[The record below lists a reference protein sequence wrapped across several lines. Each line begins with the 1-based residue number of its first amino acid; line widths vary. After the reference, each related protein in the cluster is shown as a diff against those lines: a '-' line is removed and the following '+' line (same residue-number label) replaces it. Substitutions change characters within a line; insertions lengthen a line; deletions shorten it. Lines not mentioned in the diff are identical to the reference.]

1 MIVAPRKEN
10 RRSLP
15 QPRGQVD
22 NKEQAASQGKPP
34 QPYLPVYVSWAKES
48 TAPRSLEIVD
58 RADKMPHTW
67 LITFAHVMHQCYNM
81 IVEKIFT
88 GRKAHMPQIRVSFL
102 DVTGSRYIHF
112 ERRKSAG
119 PKEHADFLRQAWPRF
134 HYCPQGPE
142 RTLLRKR
149 ESLLHDDS

>member
-1 MIVAPRKEN
+1 VVVAPRKEN
-10 RRSLP
+10 RRSLL

-22 NKEQAASQGKPP
+22 NKEQAASQGKSP

-48 TAPRSLEIVD
+48 TAPRSLEIVY

-67 LITFAHVMHQCYNM
+67 PITFAHVMHQCYNM

-88 GRKAHMPQIRVSFL
+88 RRKAHMPQICVSFL
-102 DVTGSRYIHF
+102 NVTDSRYLHY

-119 PKEHADFLRQAWPRF
+119 PRKYADFLRQARPRL
-134 HYCPQGPE
+134 YYYPQEPE